1 MENLIKILANDPI
14 ASAKLYI
21 NQIESNLKYYKKFKL
36 ETESLIL
43 LEEWSKFLESLIDP
57 KVKNDGKENIEIL
70 IEKSRVQLH
79 IWPDKILNVNEAK
92 NKVAKLLRK
101 TRKTSWLRMATKSYL
116 TNWENNE
123 GQLNLFWVML
133 GRPVN
138 FDARESLKNNMD
150 KWLLC
155 GEICS
160 EIVDDIPIKVY
171 LTTSSIKEFYLL
183 IKSNQE
189 TFVKY
194 FPMEQWDYWF
204 SYHRGSK

>member
-138 FDARESLKNNMD
+138 FDAREFLKNNMD